1 MQSNKTP
8 LEGWEDG
15 TDWLDVEVE
24 SPRRGQAPLPSYQ
37 PAPVATTAPPL
48 LISASPTVTKLRAM
62 QLAHEPEQPADEL
75 QVAPELPTDDDDASN
90 GPVFPCSKFPEHFPG
105 IFARGGLFSVE
116 RLARGKDD
124 EPIFVGR
131 MAVAGAVMTFSGPR
145 LSMRDKELY
154 CELVSR
160 AKLARLRLDSALV
173 VPLSDLA
180 KSLGWLSYSDAALN
194 WMFDAAQRLTRAH
207 VRCKLTDSTAFHGPM
222 LLSAT
227 KTVNGLAVKFDPA
240 FALGAFGHGRQFL
253 IDRARSGTLKKPFA
267 RWLHDYLSTHTKRQA
282 VDLTYLRKLCGYP
295 PLPSDKREA
304 AMMRKEFPGLLKAAV
319 KDLVDAAPDLCA
331 GMELSK
337 GTKSSDGWTATF
349 TPGSH
354 KPAFEQAEK
363 HAEKA
368 PTARRANL

>member
-15 TDWLDVEVE
+15 TDWLDVEKE
-24 SPRRGQAPLPSYQ
+24 SPQRGQTSLPSSSPTQ
-37 PAPVATTAPPL
+37 VAPAPAF
-48 LISASPTVTKLRAM
+48 ISESPTVTTPRAT
-62 QLAHEPEQPADEL
+62 QLTHEPEQPADEL
-75 QVAPELPTDDDDASN
+75 QVAPELPMDDEGDGPK
-90 GPVFPCSKFPEHFPG
+90 GPVFPCSKFPEHFPA
-105 IFARGGLFSVE
+105 IFARSGLFSVE
-116 RLARGKDD
+116 RLARGEDA
-124 EPIFVGR
+124 EPMFTGQIKT
-131 MAVAGAVMTFSGPR
+131 AGAVMTYSGPR

-160 AKLARLRLDSALV
+160 AKQARLRLDSALV
-173 VPLSDLA
+173 VPLSHLA

-207 VRCKLTDSTAFHGPM
+207 VRCKLTDSAAFHGPM

-227 KTVNGLAVKFDPA
+227 KTVNGLVVKFDPA

-253 IDRARSGTLKKPFA
+253 IDRARSGTLKKPIA
-267 RWLHDYLSTHTKRQA
+267 SWLHDYLSTHTKRQA

-304 AMMRKEFPGLLKAAV
+304 ALKRKEFPGLLKAAV
-319 KDLVDAAPDLCA
+319 KDLVAAAPDLCA
-331 GMELSK
+331 GMELAK

-349 TPGSH
+349 NPGSH